1 MGFFE
6 PVSPAP
12 PLGGLLTSGGWH
24 ETLCALALEWA
35 RTEVAAAGFET
46 LATVGMLLVSLAL
59 FWLATSS

>member
-1 MGFFE
+1 
-6 PVSPAP
+6 
-12 PLGGLLTSGGWH
+12 
-24 ETLCALALEWA
+24 LALEWA